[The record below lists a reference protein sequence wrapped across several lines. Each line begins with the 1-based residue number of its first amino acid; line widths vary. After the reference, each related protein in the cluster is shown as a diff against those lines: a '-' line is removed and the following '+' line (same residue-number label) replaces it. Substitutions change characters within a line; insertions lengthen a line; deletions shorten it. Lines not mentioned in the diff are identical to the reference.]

1 MPYITVMQTP
11 RTHQITLEEILNGE
25 IPESAFFP
33 KAASTAGTV
42 THYAKRIRGS
52 YLDKIDLPSMIQS
65 LEGFLSEYESLYE
78 EDRHSLYSTFCIPKR
93 SGGLRTINAPN
104 PELMSALRR
113 LKEIFEVQ
121 FHALYHTSAFA
132 YVPGRKTVDA
142 VAKHQRNGSRWFLK
156 TDFSDFFG
164 STTEVF
170 LSDMLSRIFPFSE
183 IMSDPEGKP
192 LLQKALNLCF
202 LDGGLP
208 QGTPISPMLTN
219 LMMIPIDH
227 YLSNTLRSNGFCY
240 TRYAD
245 DIVISHPNNFS
256 FSEKCEFIN
265 QVLQDFGA
273 PFKIKPS
280 KTRYGSCAGQ
290 NWILGVMLNK
300 DHQITIGHQK
310 KKQFK
315 AMCNNYIV
323 DHQKSIRWGF
333 HDLQVFSGLIAYY
346 KMVERDEIQ
355 RIIEHYN
362 QKYHANLMEMLHK
375 DLRS

>member
-11 RTHQITLEEILNGE
+11 QTHQITLEEILSGE

-33 KAASTAGTV
+33 KAARGTGTV
-42 THYAKRIRGS
+42 THYAKRLRSS
-52 YLDKIDLPSMIQS
+52 YLERIDLNGMIRS
-65 LEGFLSEYESLYE
+65 LEEFLHIYNSLYE
-78 EDRHSLYSTFCIPKR
+78 VDRHSLYSTFYIPKR

-104 PELMSALRR
+104 DELMSALRK

-142 VAKHQRNGSRWFLK
+142 VVNHQRNRSRWFLK

-164 STTEVF
+164 STTEGF
-170 LSDMLSRIFPFSE
+170 LSEMLSQIFPFSE
-183 IMSDPEGKP
+183 VMNDPEGKL

-227 YLSNTLRSNGFCY
+227 RLSNTLRSEGFCY

-245 DIVISHPNNFS
+245 DIVISHPKNFS
-256 FSEKCEFIN
+256 FSEKCDFIN
-265 QVLQDFGA
+265 RILQEFGA

-280 KTRYGSCAGQ
+280 KTRYGSYAGQ

-323 DHQKSIRWGF
+323 DRQRNIKWNL
-333 HDLQVFSGLIAYY
+333 HDLQAFSGLIAYY

-362 QKYHANLMEMLHK
+362 QKYHTNLMTMLRR
-375 DLRS
+375 DLRC